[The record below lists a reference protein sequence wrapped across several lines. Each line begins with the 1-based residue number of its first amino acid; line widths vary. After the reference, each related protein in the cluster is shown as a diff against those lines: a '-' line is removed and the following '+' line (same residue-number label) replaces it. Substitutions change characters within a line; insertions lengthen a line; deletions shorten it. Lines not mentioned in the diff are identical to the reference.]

1 MEDYKP
7 SLYIQ
12 KYLDYLMFE
21 RKLSDNTLKS
31 YRNDLK
37 DFDLYFKGNISKLNY
52 FDIQKYL
59 DSLKDLN
66 ARSVA
71 HYITVINSMY
81 TFLVDEGVVKENPCI
96 NITGPK
102 IAKKLPNYLTEE

>member
-31 YRNDLK
+31 YTNDLK
-37 DFDLYFKGNISKLNY
+37 DFDNYFKGNITNLNY

-59 DSLKDLN
+59 NSLKDLN

-71 HYITVINSMY
+71 HYITVINSLY
-81 TFLVDEGVVKENPCI
+81 TFLVDEGKVKDVI
-96 NITGPK
+96 LLSLNIM
-102 IAKKLPNYLTEE
+102 